1 MAIIPYFCLA
11 LAAAAF
17 DDFSGPQKGEPLPE
31 CSIKVIIGPDKGKTV
46 KYKEPL
52 GDKAAVL
59 IFVHEITRPSVGM
72 SRSVINYAVKRK
84 KRRLG
89 INSRFPNGGSNG
101 NTRLDE
107 ACQTRLTDRYQCW
120 NFYRW
125 N

>member
-52 GDKAAVL
+52 GDKAAGTNL
-59 IFVHEITRPSVGM
+59 C
-72 SRSVINYAVKRK
+72 SRDHTPIGWHVPI
-84 KRRLG
+84 
-89 INSRFPNGGSNG
+89 
-101 NTRLDE
+101 
-107 ACQTRLTDRYQCW
+107 CH
-120 NFYRW
+120 
-125 N
+125 